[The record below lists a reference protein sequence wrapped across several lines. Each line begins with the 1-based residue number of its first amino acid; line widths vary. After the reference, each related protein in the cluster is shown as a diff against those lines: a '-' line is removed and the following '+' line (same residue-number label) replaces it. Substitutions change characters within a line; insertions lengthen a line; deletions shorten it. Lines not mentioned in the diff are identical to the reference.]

1 MSVMMA
7 LGEFQFSVSTTQYQ
21 SLKTSMAWRWA
32 KYDRH
37 GRKPGKQ
44 FQGADST
51 TKTLSIAIYPQSARD
66 LDVVGNLRALGD
78 TGKPLR
84 LIAGALKRL
93 NGQASAAGL
102 DLGLWVME
110 KLDIDESAFLDN
122 GIALE
127 IKGSITISEY
137 GDDEVTG

>member
-7 LGEFQFSVSTTQYQ
+7 LGGFQFSMSTAQYQ
-21 SLKTSMAWRWA
+21 RLKTSMSWRWA

-44 FQGADST
+44 FQGADSGV
-51 TKTLSIAIYPQSARD
+51 KTFDISIYPQSSRD
-66 LDVVGNLRALGD
+66 LEIIDTIRAIGD
-78 TGKPLR
+78 EGKPLR
-84 LIAGALKRL
+84 LIAGALKRF
-93 NGQASAAGL
+93 NGQTTGAGL

-110 KLDIDESAFLDN
+110 KLDVDEGEFLDN

-127 IKGSITISEY
+127 IKASLSISEY
-137 GDDEVTG
+137 GDDEVK